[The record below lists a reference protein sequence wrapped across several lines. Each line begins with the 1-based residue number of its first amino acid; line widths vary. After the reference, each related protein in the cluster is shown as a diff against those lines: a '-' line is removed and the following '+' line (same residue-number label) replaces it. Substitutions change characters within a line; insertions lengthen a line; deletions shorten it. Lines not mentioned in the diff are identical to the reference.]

1 MVFVM
6 FGHLVLPQYG
16 MIAERSAQDR
26 WADDPGRSKQLQ
38 AALDL
43 QKG

>member
-6 FGHLVLPQYG
+6 FGRLVLPQ
-16 MIAERSAQDR
+16 AAQDR